1 METSRSKPNY
11 WKAAFL
17 LLVGAIFLALV
28 LFPIFARSRSASNL
42 KAIGGG
48 EYASRQ
54 ASDYLPA
61 QSAGYSASEG
71 EEAKPASW
79 GAVQA
84 STLQR
89 MVISTAQMSLEVA
102 DVTKA
107 HDDIGRLA
115 SEAGGFITES
125 SVSHGD
131 GTETGS
137 VTIRVPA
144 KQYQPL
150 LSKISKLGKVI
161 QKQESGQ
168 DVTEEFVDLQS
179 RIRNLNREEQAFLVV
194 MDKARKVTD
203 ILAVENELSRVR
215 GEIEQATGRVKY
227 LQNQVALAT
236 ITVHIS
242 EPTPMVTK
250 IVNWDV
256 VITATGAANALQVV
270 FRKILSIVI
279 WALIFI
285 PFWALIGV
293 VIYGSKRYA
302 GRRPR

>member
-17 LLVGAIFLALV
+17 LLIGAIFLIIV
-28 LFPIFARSRSASNL
+28 LFPVFFRAREKSSTTAALYKL
-42 KAIGGG
+42 K
-48 EYASRQ
+48 
-54 ASDYLPA
+54 
-61 QSAGYSASEG
+61 QSGHAVLSPRA
-71 EEAKPASW
+71 EETTTGSSW
-79 GAVQA
+79 GAVEA
-84 STLQR
+84 ATLDR

-102 DVTKA
+102 DVSKA
-107 HDDIGRLA
+107 HDEIGRLA

-150 LSKISKLGKVI
+150 LSKISKLGKVL

-179 RIRNLNREEQAFLVV
+179 RVRNLNREEQAFLAV

-215 GEIEQATGRVKY
+215 GEIEQATGRTQY
-227 LQNQVALAT
+227 LKSQVSLAT
-236 ITVHIS
+236 ITVQLT
-242 EPTPMVTK
+242 EPTPMVAK

-256 VITATGAANALQVV
+256 VVTATGATNALQVV

-279 WALIFI
+279 WAVVFI
-285 PFWALIGV
+285 PFWALIGLI
-293 VIYGSKRYA
+293 IYGSKRYP
-302 GRRPR
+302 RRRS

>member
-17 LLVGAIFLALV
+17 LLIGVVFLAAIIFPMFSGARKTASHTSV
-28 LFPIFARSRSASNL
+28 LQSMESDYDYTPSSPQMVASKPAESRS
-42 KAIGGG
+42 
-48 EYASRQ
+48 
-54 ASDYLPA
+54 
-61 QSAGYSASEG
+61 
-71 EEAKPASW
+71 SW
-79 GAVQA
+79 GTAQA
-84 STLQR
+84 ATLDR

-115 SEAGGFITES
+115 GEAGGFITES

-150 LSKISKLGKVI
+150 LSNISKLGKVL

-179 RIRNLNREEQAFLVV
+179 RLRNLNREEQAFLAV
-194 MDKARKVTD
+194 MDKARRVTD

-215 GEIEQATGRVKY
+215 GEIEQATGRTQY
-227 LQNQVALAT
+227 LKSQVSLAT
-236 ITVHIS
+236 ITVQLT

-256 VITATGAANALQVV
+256 VVTATGAANALQVV
-270 FRKILSIVI
+270 FRKILSFVI
-279 WALIFI
+279 WAVVFI
-285 PFWALIGV
+285 PFWALIGLI
-293 VIYGSKRYA
+293 IYGSKRYP
-302 GRRPR
+302 RRRS